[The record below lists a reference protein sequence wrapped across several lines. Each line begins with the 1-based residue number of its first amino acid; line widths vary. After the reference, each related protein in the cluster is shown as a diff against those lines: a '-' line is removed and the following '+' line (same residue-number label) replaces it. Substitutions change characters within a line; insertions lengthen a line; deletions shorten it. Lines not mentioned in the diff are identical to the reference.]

1 MLLTVRCASLMY
13 THSQTPSFQHTTALS
28 SSTSTHSHTPSFQH
42 TTALSSS
49 TCTHSHTPSFQHITA
64 LSSSTLQCSVL
75 AVKLNAKIKIQ
86 KTLKS
91 EHSAKLM
98 QPQQC
103 QVSQIDK
110 KELKFAR
117 KQMCTLGLPS
127 AVL

>member
-1 MLLTVRCASLMY
+1 MHTHRLCENRVDFVRRWTLEKKLQYCPEQQHSAVQCAGS
-13 THSQTPSFQHTTALS
+13 
-28 SSTSTHSHTPSFQH
+28 
-42 TTALSSS
+42 
-49 TCTHSHTPSFQHITA
+49 
-64 LSSSTLQCSVL
+64 
-75 AVKLNAKIKIQ
+75 KIKCQ
-86 KTLKS
+86 NKNSKTLKS

-117 KQMCTLGLPS
+117 KQMFTLGLPS